1 MNKQFFLLS
10 IAFFTILG
18 TFAIELTPELF
29 SNPRNI
35 IEAIDR
41 ERLLISPIIQNEYN
55 ELTKLLYGK
64 LMETPEGQAY
74 KKARTDYKNS
84 VNSEEELTASIAI
97 LSQTETFKK
106 EYWPVRQQQLK
117 QSLTKAALTKM
128 ASYVNAEV
136 GESPRDSMHQA
147 INSALFIDN
156 HPTNEYENAFFEQ
169 LEEELYSFAD
179 HIDRYYAS
187 KIK

>member
-18 TFAIELTPELF
+18 AFAIELTPELF

-41 ERLLISPIIQNEYN
+41 ERLLISPITLQDEYN
-55 ELTKLLYGK
+55 KKIKLLYGK

-74 KKARTDYKNS
+74 KKAKTDYKNS
-84 VNSEEELTASIAI
+84 VNSKEELTASIDT

-106 EYWPVRQQQLK
+106 EYWPVHFVLLRPFL
-117 QSLTKAALTKM
+117 
-128 ASYVNAEV
+128 
-136 GESPRDSMHQA
+136 
-147 INSALFIDN
+147 I
-156 HPTNEYENAFFEQ
+156 
-169 LEEELYSFAD
+169 
-179 HIDRYYAS
+179 
-187 KIK
+187 